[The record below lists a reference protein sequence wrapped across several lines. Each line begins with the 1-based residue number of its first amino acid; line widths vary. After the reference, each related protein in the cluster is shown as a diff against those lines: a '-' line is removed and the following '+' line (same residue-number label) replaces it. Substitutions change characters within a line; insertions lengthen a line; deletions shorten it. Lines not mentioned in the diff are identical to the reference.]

1 MSCCS
6 SRWYAMLLDSLQDH
20 FHRLPS
26 STHDCRCNP
35 DGKPHLSNRLR
46 PVKGTQLVEWIAPAT
61 QGQKQPTSTSGRF
74 GQPSGVMRQTCLP
87 RPSNLSQRHHA
98 LTDKESACHKSARPR
113 ASCKL
118 ISRMQGHPTS
128 TLPPLGDPVQELSQG
143 CDVGRFAVTLVLVAH
158 RPTLVAHRG
167 DVGEPS
173 FGGVHQH
180 LYLETL
186 V

>member
-35 DGKPHLSNRLR
+35 DGKPHLSKRLR
-46 PVKGTQLVEWIAPAT
+46 PVKGTKFLEWIA
-61 QGQKQPTSTSGRF
+61 
-74 GQPSGVMRQTCLP
+74 PSGVMRQTCLP